1 MGERDFHL
9 HGNSFNRRAIGTEYE
24 TLACEYLTRHGYQIL
39 CRNFRCRQGEI
50 DIIARDRDYL
60 VFIEVKYRRDEHEG
74 DPAEAVDARKQ
85 AIAAGGD
92 AKAQTDA
99 KAAAKAA
106 DDANAEA
113 RAALDKE
120 CEQAAAAMTAAAKQH
135 EAEWTAELVRRA
147 LAQEAAQ

>member
-1 MGERDFHL
+1 MGERNFHL

-74 DPAEAVDARKQ
+74 DPAEAVDYRKQ
-85 AIAAGGD
+85 KKICKTADYYRMLRRIPDNQSCRFDGVAIQGREIRVIR
-92 AKAQTDA
+92 
-99 KAAAKAA
+99 
-106 DDANAEA
+106 NAFPY
-113 RAALDKE
+113 
-120 CEQAAAAMTAAAKQH
+120 CFY
-135 EAEWTAELVRRA
+135 
-147 LAQEAAQ
+147 

>member
-1 MGERDFHL
+1 MGERNFHL

-85 AIAAGGD
+85 ARILR
-92 AKAQTDA
+92 T
-99 KAAAKAA
+99 
-106 DDANAEA
+106 A
-113 RAALDKE
+113 RYYMTRYHISEDMREFKN
-120 CEQAAAAMTAAAKQH
+120 CTIRFEQETEKGCDNHGAYLYTKNSSSG
-135 EAEWTAELVRRA
+135 TNYPS
-147 LAQEAAQ
+147 

>member
-1 MGERDFHL
+1 MGERNFHL

-74 DPAEAVDARKQ
+74 DPAEAVDYRKQ
-85 AIAAGGD
+85 KKISRVAEYYCWKKQKLNQPCRFDVICVLG
-92 AKAQTDA
+92 QEIRHIV
-99 KAAAKAA
+99 
-106 DDANAEA
+106 NAFDY
-113 RAALDKE
+113 R
-120 CEQAAAAMTAAAKQH
+120 
-135 EAEWTAELVRRA
+135 
-147 LAQEAAQ
+147 